1 MLTYQYVADPAAM
14 AAQLQ
19 ADTGHRYSNPRLV
32 QWIVYG
38 ACLRDHGH
46 KHAWL
51 GARLREA

>member
-1 MLTYQYVADPAAM
+1 MLTYERVTDSAAM

-19 ADTGHRYSNPRLV
+19 ADTGHRYRNARLV

-51 GARLREA
+51 GALCC